1 MAEERTNEVEGADDP
16 SIGAAQADGGGV
28 AGGAGAAGGG
38 AGGGGGGGGGGS
50 DPDDEGA
57 TPAAANAPPE
67 AAALLVDL
75 EKARA
80 KLRDTHD
87 RLLRTAADFENF
99 KKRAAREREQ
109 YVARAGENVLRDIL
123 PALDNMDRAMRH
135 KDAAADPSA
144 LVEGLAMIHKQF
156 IDALARHGVTP
167 FDAVG
172 QKFDPALHE
181 AIQQATSPDHAPGT
195 VVSEFA
201 RGYMMG
207 GKLLRPAL
215 VVVAAPGSGGATGA
229 ADGGGGGGGAGN
241 GQGAGGNG

>member
-1 MAEERTNEVEGADDP
+1 V
-16 SIGAAQADGGGV
+16 
-28 AGGAGAAGGG
+28 
-38 AGGGGGGGGGGS
+38 
-50 DPDDEGA
+50 
-57 TPAAANAPPE
+57 PE
-67 AAALLVDL
+67 ATALETEL

-80 KLRDTHD
+80 KLRETHD

-123 PALDNMDRAMRH
+123 PALDNMDRAMQH
-135 KDAAADPSA
+135 KDAAADPTA

-181 AIQQATSPDHAPGT
+181 AIQQATSAEHPPGT

-215 VVVAAPGSGGATGA
+215 VVVAAPGAGGAGPA
-229 ADGGGGGGGAGN
+229 GGGGGGGGN
-241 GQGAGGNG
+241 GHGAGGNG